1 MKEEN
6 EKYTG
11 LFMVLGMV
19 FVTCLLVSNLI
30 AGKIWNICGSVM
42 VPASVILFPVT
53 YILSD
58 VFTEVY
64 GFRKARGIIWAGFAC
79 NFIAVFAYVIT
90 IVLPYPKYWL
100 SQDAFGVVLGMTPRF
115 LAASFAA
122 YLFGEFSNAIIM
134 SRLKVRTKGARLW
147 ERTIISTIVGEAL
160 DSVIF
165 IVISFAGLIPNDQL
179 FRMIIYQYLF
189 KVIFEIIFTPLT
201 YYVTGTL
208 KKKEGIDTYDYDAD
222 YRLF

>member
-30 AGKIWNICGSVM
+30 AGKIWHICGSVM

-64 GFRKARGIIWAGFAC
+64 GFRKARGMIWAGFAC

-160 DSVIF
+160 DSLIF
-165 IVISFAGLIPNDQL
+165 IVISYAGLIPSDQL
-179 FRMIIYQYLF
+179 FRMIIFQYLF
-189 KVIFEIIFTPLT
+189 KVVFEIVFTPLT

-208 KKKEGIDTYDYDAD
+208 KKKEGIDTFDYDAD

>member
-1 MKEEN
+1 
-6 EKYTG
+6 
-11 LFMVLGMV
+11 MVLGMV

-30 AGKIWNICGSVM
+30 AGKIWNVCGRVM
-42 VPASVILFPVT
+42 VPA
-53 YILSD
+53 
-58 VFTEVY
+58 
-64 GFRKARGIIWAGFAC
+64 
-79 NFIAVFAYVIT
+79 
-90 IVLPYPKYWL
+90 
-100 SQDAFGVVLGMTPRF
+100 
-115 LAASFAA
+115 
-122 YLFGEFSNAIIM
+122 
-134 SRLKVRTKGARLW
+134 
-147 ERTIISTIVGEAL
+147 
-160 DSVIF
+160 SVIF